1 MEEVV
6 RIQHVQ
12 IIPIGNSKG
21 IRLPKAILQKYG
33 FSETLLLEETEQGIL
48 LRSIETPKLSW
59 EETFRAMAAEQEDW
73 DDFEDML
80 LDGLDGDEFD
90 SQAV

>member
-59 EETFRAMAAEQEDW
+59 EETFKAMAAEQEDW
-73 DDFEDML
+73 DDFEDTL
-80 LDGLDGDEFD
+80 LDGLNSDEFD